1 MSEHHQHETRT
12 DEELALLA
20 QQGDDA
26 ALEYLLNKYKNFVRS
41 KASGEAIK
49 YVLIVITMI
58 PVMIIYPFVQKYFI
72 KGIMIGSI
80 KG

>member
-26 ALEYLLNKYKNFVRS
+26 ALEYLLQKYKH
-41 KASGEAIK
+41 
-49 YVLIVITMI
+49 
-58 PVMIIYPFVQKYFI
+58 
-72 KGIMIGSI
+72 
-80 KG
+80 